1 MNLTDFI
8 RDIPDFPEPGIVFKD
23 ITPLLANPEALQ
35 FAQKGLLEMVS
46 GLTIDKVVGI
56 ESRGFLLGPAL
67 ALELNAGF
75 VPMRKPGKLP
85 YKTKSK
91 AYGLEYGQDVLE
103 LHIDSIKPGEKVL
116 IHDDVLATGGTA
128 EAACE
133 LVESLGGEVVLC
145 QFILELSFLKGS
157 DRLAN
162 YSINSLM
169 QY

>member
-23 ITPLLANPEALQ
+23 ITPLLANPDALQ

-85 YKTKSK
+85 YKTQSM

-103 LHIDSIKPGEKVL
+103 LHIDAIMPGEKVL